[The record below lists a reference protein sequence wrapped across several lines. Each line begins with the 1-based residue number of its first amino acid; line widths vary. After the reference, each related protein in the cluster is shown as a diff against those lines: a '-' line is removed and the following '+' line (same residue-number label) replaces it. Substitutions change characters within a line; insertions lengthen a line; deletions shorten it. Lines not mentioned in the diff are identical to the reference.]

1 MPEVVT
7 GEAPAAPELRP
18 IGPDDAKGLSELITR
33 CYGDAYPK
41 DSVYRPDEMAALH
54 NAS

>member
-7 GEAPAAPELRP
+7 GEAAAAPELRP
-18 IGPDDAKGLSELITR
+18 IGPDDAKGLSELISR

-41 DSVYRPDEMAALH
+41 DSVCRPDEMAALH